1 MLGPRPVA
9 SRDGVTVVYPLL
21 PKCVRGAAAVSQIAA
36 DLPQRPRRQPMSP
49 TSTPWGSPYTC
60 GCYFNGFASGSF
72 EATAAL
78 AVRGSTLISFGLAAT
93 STGTSPSATA
103 AEILCQKGFH
113 CRVLC
118 IAVARVGAGEIF
130 DGLSIV
136 AHCGDN
142 LVQSR
147 GEMNLGAEL
156 DLAVGRAIDGL
167 GTSRLSIEWSLVR
180 IQPGEP
186 RKSKT

>member
-1 MLGPRPVA
+1 
-9 SRDGVTVVYPLL
+9 
-21 PKCVRGAAAVSQIAA
+21 
-36 DLPQRPRRQPMSP
+36 MSP

-72 EATAAL
+72 EVTAAL

-93 STGTSPSATA
+93 STGTSSRQRA

-113 CRVLC
+113 RRG

-142 LVQSR
+142 P
-147 GEMNLGAEL
+147 GA
-156 DLAVGRAIDGL
+156 
-167 GTSRLSIEWSLVR
+167 
-180 IQPGEP
+180 
-186 RKSKT
+186 K